1 MEDEEREDTGEK
13 RHLCRGWV
21 IERGGATTAHINH
34 WEDERTAG
42 MEVDQNEEMMTSV
55 ERRLLSESG
64 SVVCFTTSEGG
75 GEKGYKEAGDFL
87 PLVPWNER
95 TVPQGWAGPLYNTI
109 RGAGV
114 GEFPLPPPSSLSLS
128 PSFLFSF
135 ASHAQTREHQHVY
148 IWCANIHSTS
158 LVCVHTPNPL
168 KSVLHLF
175 LHCKRS
181 YKIKR
186 EGGWMDGWV
195 Y

>member
-42 MEVDQNEEMMTSV
+42 MELDQNEEMMTSV
-55 ERRLLSESG
+55 ERRLLSDSG

-109 RGAGV
+109 RGAGA

-128 PSFLFSF
+128 PSFLFF
-135 ASHAQTREHQHVY
+135 HFLPMHKHV
-148 IWCANIHSTS
+148 STNTCTYDAR
-158 LVCVHTPNPL
+158 VCTHTKSL
-168 KSVLHLF
+168 KSRF
-175 LHCKRS
+175 LKCFFFFSPHQFYASLYTVSKATR
-181 YKIKR
+181 
-186 EGGWMDGWV
+186 
-195 Y
+195 

>member
-1 MEDEEREDTGEK
+1 
-13 RHLCRGWV
+13 
-21 IERGGATTAHINH
+21 
-34 WEDERTAG
+34 

-114 GEFPLPPPSSLSLS
+114 GEFPFPPPSSLSLS

-148 IWCANIHSTS
+148 I
-158 LVCVHTPNPL
+158 
-168 KSVLHLF
+168 
-175 LHCKRS
+175 
-181 YKIKR
+181 
-186 EGGWMDGWV
+186 
-195 Y
+195 